1 MGTSEYG
8 SSVRRIAARWRNRRC
23 ASSGRWRCAVNDSLR
38 RARHA
43 VLLILPLSLG
53 GCEWFTNF
61 TRQPKIDPWEV
72 ATMDSSRLAKTP
84 PRGNPQGSMPMYGGS
99 PPDFVVSYAP
109 FPLTVDSM
117 SGMRN
122 PTPPSAA
129 SLENGHKYY
138 AINCAVC
145 HGDAGDG
152 NGPATNFQFP
162 KISLL
167 NTSATGRS
175 DGYIYGMI
183 RNGRGLMP
191 TYNRIEHMDRWDV
204 VNYLRAL
211 QGGGSVAVGPLAPPG
226 VTGDKVPGP
235 TRRGPTRPA
244 AYFNSPA
251 ARAAAPVVLP
261 ADSAARPS
269 APTDTA
275 ASASDTTAAEVQR

>member
-1 MGTSEYG
+1 MS
-8 SSVRRIAARWRNRRC
+8 ARSPR
-23 ASSGRWRCAVNDSLR
+23 ASRVA
-38 RARHA
+38 
-43 VLLILPLSLG
+43 LLCVPVVFG

-99 PPDFVVSYAP
+99 PPEFVVSYR
-109 FPLTVDSM
+109 PLPGTVDSM
-117 SGMRN
+117 SSMRN
-122 PTPPSAA
+122 PTAPSAA
-129 SLENGHKYY
+129 SIENGHKYY

-167 NTSATGRS
+167 TESALGRS
-175 DGYIYGMI
+175 DGYLYGMI

-204 VNYLRAL
+204 VNYIRGL
-211 QGGGSVAVGPLAPPG
+211 QGRLGAPVATGPLGVPG
-226 VTGDKVPGP
+226 ETGNKMPGP
-235 TRRGPTRPA
+235 TLMGPTRPVPHW
-244 AYFNSPA
+244 YDPRPGMGGDTT
-251 ARAAAPVVLP
+251 RAAGAPSG
-261 ADSAARPS
+261 SASGA
-269 APTDTA
+269 A
-275 ASASDTTAAEVQR
+275 ASAAPQSQPPATGAAVPPGAHR

>member
-1 MGTSEYG
+1 MS
-8 SSVRRIAARWRNRRC
+8 
-23 ASSGRWRCAVNDSLR
+23 
-38 RARHA
+38 ARHTTARVLALAA
-43 VLLILPLSLG
+43 VPVVFG

-72 ATMDSSRLAKTP
+72 ATMDSTRLAKTP

-99 PPDFVVSYAP
+99 PPSFVVSYAP

-117 SGMRN
+117 SSMRN

-145 HGDAGDG
+145 HGDTGDG

-167 NTSATGRS
+167 NASATGRT

-204 VNYLRAL
+204 VNYVRGL
-211 QGGGSVAVGPLAPPG
+211 QGRLGQAVATGPVGAPG
-226 VTGDKVPGP
+226 ETGTRVPGP
-235 TRRGPTRPA
+235 TMLGPTRPVTHW
-244 AYFNSPA
+244 YQPTQ
-251 ARAAAPVVLP
+251 RAGDTVR
-261 ADSAARPS
+261 SIS
-269 APTDTA
+269 APGASGGTVTGGAGTPPGTA
-275 ASASDTTAAEVQR
+275 SGTGTTPPPGGQR